1 MVRPSLARAARGTL
15 ASLWRLGPQPPR
27 DRLDPQQARAVLGLA
42 PPAPAGGRA
51 VGAASV
57 TEGEGEEDPA
67 ASRVACYATLSAA
80 FGAFAAL
87 AVFAP
92 FPIATVPSLLGKRL
106 VRAPHG
112 GSPNRRLPYPYP

>member
-1 MVRPSLARAARGTL
+1 MARPSLARAARGTL

-42 PPAPAGGRA
+42 PPAPAAGRA

-57 TEGEGEEDPA
+57 AEGEEQDPA
-67 ASRVACYATLSAA
+67 ASRVVCYATLSAA

-106 VRAPHG
+106 VRAP
-112 GSPNRRLPYPYP
+112 RR

>member
-1 MVRPSLARAARGTL
+1 MARPSLARAARGTL
-15 ASLWRLGPQPPR
+15 ASLWCLGPQPPR
-27 DRLDPQQARAVLGLA
+27 ERLDPQQARAVLGLA
-42 PPAPAGGRA
+42 PPAAAAGRA

-57 TEGEGEEDPA
+57 VEGEEAEADPA
-67 ASRVACYATLSAA
+67 ASRVAAYATLSAA

-106 VRAPHG
+106 VRAHG
-112 GSPNRRLPYPYP
+112 RSRTPTPSP

>member
-1 MVRPSLARAARGTL
+1 MARPSLARAARGTL

-27 DRLDPQQARAVLGLA
+27 ERLDPQQARTVLGLA
-42 PPAPAGGRA
+42 PPAAAAGRA

-57 TEGEGEEDPA
+57 VEGEGGEAEADPA
-67 ASRVACYATLSAA
+67 ASRVAAYATLSAA

-106 VRAPHG
+106 VRAHG
-112 GSPNRRLPYPYP
+112 RSRTPIPSP